1 MLGVAELTESL
12 IECAKDANA
21 TRYVNGVGLV
31 IVLYDHM
38 ITFHDEVRLVWQAR
52 SSFAKWLFLCNRY
65 LVPTTLIWVAIFMNN
80 FTDNVLG
87 SDNNC
92 RRFFAISSV
101 FGVLSVAIAN
111 VLVLLRVVN
120 LWERSRRVA
129 CILFIGFLMSFCTT
143 IALITTSLTK
153 LLPSLFY
160 KPQVHMCV
168 VTVPIA
174 EFKAVWASPM
184 LFEVI
189 VLLAVCLNAFDRPHI
204 QNCEVK
210 RGLIRDGIGFFAALT
225 ALRLFNLLL
234 TSVVKPSLTV
244 LGVFFV
250 WAMTTVV
257 LNRALFSILRTT
269 VDARSWD
276 TELSLPISTMNIR
289 STSPYSPIQLYPSR
303 DKISMTEVYELR

>member
-38 ITFHDEVRLVWQAR
+38 ITFHDEVRLIWQAR

-65 LVPTTLIWVAIFMNN
+65 MVPTTLIWVAIFMNN

-120 LWERSRRVA
+120 LWERSR
-129 CILFIGFLMSFCTT
+129 
-143 IALITTSLTK
+143 
-153 LLPSLFY
+153 
-160 KPQVHMCV
+160 
-168 VTVPIA
+168 
-174 EFKAVWASPM
+174 M

-303 DKISMTEVYELR
+303 DKISMTEAYELR